1 MILLVEGRALALTG
15 LRKNID
21 DSDIIQHESSQVYRK
36 QNDFQTIRPLSMSC
50 IWAPLDTHILNKRKE
65 SQLNGW
71 LNDWLKGA
79 VDGNYRVEIYIH
91 FIRPNPEQ
99 LWKM

>member
-50 IWAPLDTHILNKRKE
+50 I
-65 SQLNGW
+65 
-71 LNDWLKGA
+71 
-79 VDGNYRVEIYIH
+79 
-91 FIRPNPEQ
+91 
-99 LWKM
+99 